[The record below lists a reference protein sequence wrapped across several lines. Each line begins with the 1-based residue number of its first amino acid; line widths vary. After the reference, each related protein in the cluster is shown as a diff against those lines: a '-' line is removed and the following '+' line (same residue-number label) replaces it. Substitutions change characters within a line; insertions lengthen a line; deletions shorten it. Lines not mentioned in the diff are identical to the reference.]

1 MDTVNCTLVC
11 YPHVQTE
18 AVGQSVPMSEFMSFP
33 PERLEVKDAR
43 PGGGWR
49 PAKEPEPKGWTGG
62 AAEPRGHV
70 ASLRTTEQRSR
81 GLYTCLWASL
91 YPSSCTTAEASVEAG
106 VARRGGGGRSWCRI
120 WTNLRRIWTDLRG
133 ASGPTSGASGGI
145 SCASGS
151 GSGPREH
158 LRLEISSCGAPIAV
172 IAPPTYTA
180 QHTTFEIQ

>member
-91 YPSSCTTAEASVEAG
+91 YPSPCDSRGKRRGRSG
-106 VARRGGGGRSWCRI
+106 SARRRRPLVVPHLE
-120 WTNLRRIWTDLRG
+120 TNLRRIWTDLRG

-145 SCASGS
+145 SCAS